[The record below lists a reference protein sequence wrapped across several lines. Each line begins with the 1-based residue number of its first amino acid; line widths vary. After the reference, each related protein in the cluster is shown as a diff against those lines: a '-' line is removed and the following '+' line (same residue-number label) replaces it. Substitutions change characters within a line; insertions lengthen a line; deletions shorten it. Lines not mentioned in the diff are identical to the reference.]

1 MPDPKLSAPLK
12 YLERRVAENFAEVEA
27 KLRAEF
33 ARTPPPFYCSCD
45 LRNNGEKIAPVDTNL
60 FPGGFNNLPPQSE
73 PLAAEAMKRQIA
85 EWCPS
90 AKRALLIPEN
100 HTRNLPYLDN
110 VAALKRLLESA
121 GIETR
126 IARLDGPAR
135 LAASDGAVLEMAK
148 VERDGERLAVGN
160 FVPCAVILNN
170 DLSSG
175 IPEILRGLEIPTLP
189 DAAMGWAT
197 RRKSAHFYHYDRAA
211 EEFAAM
217 LGTDPWLLR
226 AEFSV
231 CGEIDFG
238 RREGL
243 ECLAAAVAETLSQIR
258 GKYREHGVADAPFV
272 VLKAD
277 AGTYG
282 MGVLTVR
289 SAEEVFTLNRRQ
301 RQSMTVGKEG
311 GRIRDVLIQE
321 GIRTIDSAPLG
332 GGGGDGSSGSG
343 GMGGVGGEGV
353 EGAAEPVAYMIGD
366 SVVGGFYRANAA
378 RGRDENLNRGGM
390 SFLPLPFEAACA
402 PPRPGGEKGA
412 RLYVYG
418 VVARL
423 ALLAAAREIQ
433 AAAAGGN

>member
-1 MPDPKLSAPLK
+1 MPDLKLSAPLK

-45 LRNNGEKIAPVDTNL
+45 LRNNGQKIAPVDTNL
-60 FPGGFNNLPPQSE
+60 FPGGFNNLPPQSG
-73 PLAAEAMKRQIA
+73 PLTAEAVKRQIA
-85 EWCPS
+85 EWCPL

-100 HTRNLPYLDN
+100 HTRNIPYLDN
-110 VAALKRLLESA
+110 VAALKRALESA

-126 IARLDGPAR
+126 IARLDAAAT
-135 LAASDGAVLEMAK
+135 LSASDGTRLEMAQA
-148 VERDGERLAVGN
+148 ERKDGRLVVGD

-170 DLSSG
+170 DLSAG
-175 IPEILRGLEIPTLP
+175 VPDILRDLEIPTLP
-189 DAAMGWAT
+189 DVAMGWAT

-211 EEFAAM
+211 EEFAQM

-231 CGEIDFG
+231 CGKIDFG
-238 RREGL
+238 KREGL
-243 ECLAAAVAETLSQIR
+243 ECLAAAVEETLSQIR
-258 GKYREHGVADAPFV
+258 AKYREHGVEDEPFV

-289 SAEEVFTLNRRQ
+289 AAEDVFNLNRRQ

-311 GRIRDVLIQE
+311 GRIRDILIQE
-321 GIRTIDSAPLG
+321 GVRTIDSAPLNG
-332 GGGGDGSSGSG
+332 A
-343 GMGGVGGEGV
+343 
-353 EGAAEPVAYMIGD
+353 EGAAEPVVYMMGD
-366 SVVGGFYRANAA
+366 SVVGGFYRVNAE

-390 SFLPLPFEAACA
+390 SFMPLPFETACA

-423 ALLAAAREIQ
+423 ALLAAAREIR
-433 AAAAGGN
+433 AAAGQ

>member
-100 HTRNLPYLDN
+100 HTRNIPYLDN

-126 IARLDGPAR
+126 IARLDGPAE
-135 LAASDGAVLEMAK
+135 LSASDGTVLEMAK
-148 VERDGERLAVGN
+148 AERDGDRLTVGD

-175 IPEILRGLEIPTLP
+175 VPRILRGLEIPTLP
-189 DAAMGWAT
+189 DVAMGWST
-197 RRKSAHFYHYDRAA
+197 RRKSAHFHHYDRAA
-211 EEFAAM
+211 EEFARM
-217 LGTDPWLLR
+217 LGADPWLLR

-243 ECLAAAVAETLSQIR
+243 ECLAAAVEETLSQIR
-258 GKYREHGVADAPFV
+258 EKYREHGVEDAPFV

-282 MGVLTVR
+282 MGVMTVR

-311 GRIRDVLIQE
+311 GRIRNVLIQE
-321 GIRTIDSAPLG
+321 GIRTIDGAPLNG
-332 GGGGDGSSGSG
+332 GR
-343 GMGGVGGEGV
+343 
-353 EGAAEPVAYMIGD
+353 GAAEPVIYMIGD

-378 RGRDENLNRGGM
+378 RGPDENLNRGGM
-390 SFLPLPFEAACA
+390 SFLPLPFETACA

-423 ALLAAAREIQ
+423 ALLAAAREIR
-433 AAAAGGN
+433 AAVDGN

>member
-1 MPDPKLSAPLK
+1 MPDLKLSAPLK

-45 LRNNGEKIAPVDTNL
+45 LRNNGQKIAPVDTNL
-60 FPGGFNNLPPQSE
+60 FPGGFNNLPPQSG
-73 PLAAEAMKRQIA
+73 PLTAEAVKRQIA
-85 EWCPS
+85 EWCPL

-100 HTRNLPYLDN
+100 HTRNIPYLDN
-110 VAALKRLLESA
+110 VAALKRALESA

-126 IARLDGPAR
+126 IARLDAAAT
-135 LAASDGAVLEMAK
+135 LSASDGTRLEMAQA
-148 VERDGERLAVGN
+148 ERKDGRLVVGD

-170 DLSSG
+170 DLSTG
-175 IPEILRGLEIPTLP
+175 VPDILRDLEIPTLP
-189 DAAMGWAT
+189 DVAMGWAT

-211 EEFAAM
+211 EEFAQM

-231 CGEIDFG
+231 CGKIDFG
-238 RREGL
+238 KREGL
-243 ECLAAAVAETLSQIR
+243 ECLAAAVEETLSQIR
-258 GKYREHGVADAPFV
+258 AKYREHGVEDEPFV

-289 SAEEVFTLNRRQ
+289 AAEDVFNLNRRQ

-311 GRIRDVLIQE
+311 GRIRDILIQE
-321 GIRTIDSAPLG
+321 GVRTIDSAPLNG
-332 GGGGDGSSGSG
+332 A
-343 GMGGVGGEGV
+343 
-353 EGAAEPVAYMIGD
+353 EGAAEPVVYMMGD
-366 SVVGGFYRANAA
+366 SVVGGFYRVNAE

-390 SFLPLPFEAACA
+390 SFMPLPFDTACA

-423 ALLAAAREIQ
+423 ALLAAAREIR
-433 AAAAGGN
+433 AAAGQ

>member
-45 LRNNGEKIAPVDTNL
+45 LRNNGQKIAPVDTNL
-60 FPGGFNNLPPQSE
+60 FPGGFNNLPPQSG
-73 PLAAEAMKRQIA
+73 PLTAEAVKRQIA
-85 EWCPS
+85 EWCPL

-100 HTRNLPYLDN
+100 HTRNIPYLDN
-110 VAALKRLLESA
+110 VAALKRALESA

-126 IARLDGPAR
+126 IARLDAAAT
-135 LAASDGAVLEMAK
+135 LCASDGTPLEMAK
-148 VERDGERLAVGN
+148 AERKDGRLVVGD
-160 FVPCAVILNN
+160 FIPCAVILNN
-170 DLSSG
+170 DLSAG
-175 IPEILRGLEIPTLP
+175 VPDILRDLEIPTLP
-189 DAAMGWAT
+189 DVAMGWAT
-197 RRKSAHFYHYDRAA
+197 RRKSAHFHHYDRAA
-211 EEFAAM
+211 EEFAQM

-231 CGEIDFG
+231 CGKIDFG
-238 RREGL
+238 KREGL
-243 ECLAAAVAETLSQIR
+243 ECLAAAVEETLSQIR
-258 GKYREHGVADAPFV
+258 AKYREHGVEDEPFV

-289 SAEEVFTLNRRQ
+289 AAEEVFNLNRRQ

-311 GRIRDVLIQE
+311 GRIRDILIQE
-321 GIRTIDSAPLG
+321 GVRTIDSAPLNG
-332 GGGGDGSSGSG
+332 A
-343 GMGGVGGEGV
+343 
-353 EGAAEPVAYMIGD
+353 EGAAEPVVYMMGD
-366 SVVGGFYRANAA
+366 SVVGGFYRVNAE

-390 SFLPLPFEAACA
+390 SFMPLPFDTACA

-423 ALLAAAREIQ
+423 ALLAAAREIR
-433 AAAAGGN
+433 AAAGQ